1 MKPIRIPRLALLL
14 AAFLCGITPAAAA
27 QSMDGEPTLLTST
40 EALGQDAN
48 QYALRFGVSPE
59 EALWRLRAQQESVD
73 ASEAI
78 RRRFAGR
85 LAGISFEHAP
95 AFRLRVLLTG
105 LEPVRPESL
114 TIGNRRLEVVFVTG
128 ALATREQAARAMVQ
142 YQDALRSALPRTR
155 GMGHDQNSGEVVLL
169 VTRGDAQTHGLEVI
183 RKQAE
188 GVAGVPV
195 RAEIAER
202 QTNHALRGGGRVEGV
217 DQSNGKRYAC
227 TTAFVVTDG
236 SRDGIVTAAHCPN
249 DLTYRQ
255 DDGSRTPLSFDGQW
269 GWRYRDVQLHVSP
282 EKLQPHFY
290 SDRRSGA
297 LRQVTSWR
305 SRTSLRGGEWLCHY
319 GESSGY
325 SCEVIELTDYAP
337 PGELC
342 GGPCAPTWVTVSGP
356 VCKSGDSGGPVF
368 LGSVAVGIT
377 KGGSS
382 SSTGCNF
389 YYFMSTDFLPDGW
402 RLVHA
407 QDERKAD

>member
-1 MKPIRIPRLALLL
+1 
-14 AAFLCGITPAAAA
+14 
-27 QSMDGEPTLLTST
+27 
-40 EALGQDAN
+40 
-48 QYALRFGVSPE
+48 
-59 EALWRLRAQQESVD
+59 
-73 ASEAI
+73 
-78 RRRFAGR
+78 
-85 LAGISFEHAP
+85 
-95 AFRLRVLLTG
+95 LLTG

-128 ALATREQAARAMVQ
+128 AVATREQAARAMVQ

-169 VTRGDAQTHGLEVI
+169 VTRGDAQTHGLEAI

-188 GVAGVPV
+188 SVAGVPV

-236 SRDGIVTAAHCPN
+236 TRDGIVTAAHCPN